1 MVDYVAF
8 PYETYPFNLVRSD
21 PPWSFS
27 VVEDKSRLWGN
38 QHPYFETATVT
49 VTRVSDG
56 GNLIIGNRYSD
67 TTGRGVPNFLS
78 WQVEGWK
85 YETLYEVEIAGVAIW
100 EDYTFAILT
109 LLQGE
114 PLGLL

>member
-1 MVDYVAF
+1 M
-8 PYETYPFNLVRSD
+8 
-21 PPWSFS
+21 
-27 VVEDKSRLWGN
+27 VEDKSRLWGN

-67 TTGRGVPNFLS
+67 TSGYGVPNVLS

-85 YETLYEVEIAGVAIW
+85 WEAEGVSRRAC
-100 EDYTFAILT
+100 YRRKRRGTIL
-109 LLQGE
+109 
-114 PLGLL
+114 

>member
-1 MVDYVAF
+1 M
-8 PYETYPFNLVRSD
+8 
-21 PPWSFS
+21 
-27 VVEDKSRLWGN
+27 VEDKSRLWGN

-56 GNLIIGNRYSD
+56 GNLIISNRYSD
-67 TTGRGVPNFLS
+67 TTGRRVPNVLS

-109 LLQGE
+109 LYTNLFGRRLIVIVWSTGE
-114 PLGLL
+114 ALSIHLLVPLRA